1 MNKLIPK
8 ILLLT
13 VILIVGFIGIQMVT
27 DTGENLRMTD
37 YQIVI
42 KDSGERVFTGVV
54 ENRANGSVSDIQ
66 LEISFYR
73 GEDFLMGSSTAN
85 IENLGPDEVGDF
97 EMEMPMGDINGY
109 KIDMMKWFDEDRGQY
124 FTSSQSKIREIH
136 LLK

>member
-124 FTSSQSKIREIH
+124 FTSSQSKIREID